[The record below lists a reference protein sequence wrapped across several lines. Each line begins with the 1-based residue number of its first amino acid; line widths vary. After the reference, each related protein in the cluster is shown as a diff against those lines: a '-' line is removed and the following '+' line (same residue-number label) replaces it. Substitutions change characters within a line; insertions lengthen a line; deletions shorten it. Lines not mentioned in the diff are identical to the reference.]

1 MKIKSKA
8 PEILIVH
15 GPNLNMLGLREP
27 EIYGRTRLEE
37 IDAQLVSLGEGLGL
51 KVRTFQSNSE
61 GSLVDTIQSAM
72 GNIHG
77 LIINPAAYTHTSI
90 AIRDA
95 LQMLAVP
102 VIEIHLSNVHRRE
115 AFRHRSLMADVAT
128 GQIVGLGVNG
138 YYLALRALADMVG
151 AAPVSAELK

>member
-1 MKIKSKA
+1 
-8 PEILIVH
+8 
-15 GPNLNMLGLREP
+15 MLGLREP

-37 IDAQLVSLGEGLGL
+37 IDAQLVTLGKQWGL
-51 KVRTFQSNSE
+51 KVSTFQSNSE
-61 GSLVDTIQSAM
+61 GLLVDTIQAAM
-72 GNIHG
+72 GKVSG

-95 LQMLAVP
+95 LLMLAVP

-115 AFRHRSLMADVAT
+115 AFRQRSLLADVVT

-138 YYLALRALADMVG
+138 YYLALRALADIVG
-151 AAPVSAELK
+151 ATPSQK